1 MKQINAITVEKNIKI
16 LIKYYKR
23 NIIHIKNDDYKN

>member
-23 NIIHIKNDDYKN
+23 NIHIKNDYKN